1 MNSFNLYNIRNICIR
16 INIVKVP
23 IQGYITL
30 EELKDI
36 PKDRLPKHVGLIL
49 DGNRRW
55 AKKNLLNLNI
65 GHLIGY
71 KNLKK
76 RLFDFF
82 EAGIHYL
89 SIYALSLENVRKRKD
104 QEIIYIFKIILDAVD
119 SVIKEA
125 VVKENKVKFNVIG
138 RINLLPSEVREKIQE
153 LIDFTKDHEEN
164 FINLCIMYD
173 GREEIVDAFKKMIN
187 ENVNSDEVD
196 CSLIKK
202 YLYTHDFP
210 EVDYVIRTGM
220 EDGARISGFLLWD
233 CSYAEFKFRK
243 DLWPDYNREMI
254 IEDLID
260 FSERNRRK
268 GK

>member
-1 MNSFNLYNIRNICIR
+1 
-16 INIVKVP
+16 
-23 IQGYITL
+23 L

-36 PKDRLPKHVGLIL
+36 PPDRLPKHIGLIL

-71 KNLKK
+71 ENLKN

-89 SIYALSLENVRKRKD
+89 SIYALSLENVKKRKQ
-104 QEIIYIFKIILDAVD
+104 QEIIYIFRIILDAVD

-125 VVKENKVKFNVIG
+125 TVKEEKVNFNVIG
-138 RINLLPSEVREKIQE
+138 KIHLLPQEVREKIQE
-153 LIDFTKDHEEN
+153 LVEFTKDHDKN

-173 GREEIVDAFKKMIN
+173 GQEEIVDAVKKIIQD
-187 ENVNSDEVD
+187 NVKVKEIDRNLV
-196 CSLIKK
+196 KK
-202 YLYTHDFP
+202 YLYTHNFP

-220 EDGARISGFLLWD
+220 DDGARISGFLLWD
-233 CSYAEFKFRK
+233 SSYAEFKFRK
-243 DLWPDYNREMI
+243 DLWPDYSREMI
-254 IEDLID
+254 IEDLKE
-260 FSERNRRK
+260 FAMRNRRK

>member
-1 MNSFNLYNIRNICIR
+1 
-16 INIVKVP
+16 
-23 IQGYITL
+23 L

-36 PKDRLPKHVGLIL
+36 PKDRLPKHIGLIL

-55 AKKNLLNLNI
+55 AKRNLLNLNV

-71 KNLKK
+71 ENLKK

-89 SIYALSLENVRKRKD
+89 SIYALSLENVRKRQQ
-104 QEIIYIFKIILDAVD
+104 QEIVYIFKIILDAVD
-119 SVIKEA
+119 SVVKEA
-125 VVKENKVKFNVIG
+125 TVKEEKVKFNVIG
-138 RINLLPSEVREKIQE
+138 RTYLLPIEVQEKIQK
-153 LIDFTKDHEEN
+153 LVDYTKEHNQN

-173 GREEIVDAFKKMIN
+173 GQEEIVDAVKKMIQN
-187 ENVNSDEVD
+187 DVKSEDVD
-196 CSLIKK
+196 RYLIKK
-202 YLYTHDFP
+202 YLYTHNFP

-254 IEDLID
+254 IEDLRE
-260 FSERNRRK
+260 FSVRNRRK

>member
-1 MNSFNLYNIRNICIR
+1 M
-16 INIVKVP
+16 
-23 IQGYITL
+23 

-36 PKDRLPKHVGLIL
+36 PKERLPRHIGLIL

-55 AKKNLLNLNI
+55 AKKNLLNFNV

-71 KNLKK
+71 ENLKK

-89 SIYALSLENVRKRKD
+89 SIYALSLENVRKRQQ

-119 SVIKEA
+119 SVVKEA
-125 VVKENKVKFNVIG
+125 TVKEEKVKFNVIG
-138 RINLLPSEVREKIQE
+138 RTNLLPIEVQEKIQE
-153 LIDFTKDHEEN
+153 LVDYTKEHNQN

-173 GREEIVDAFKKMIN
+173 GQEEIVDAVKKMIQDDVKS
-187 ENVNSDEVD
+187 EEVD
-196 CSLIKK
+196 RYLIKK

-243 DLWPDYNREMI
+243 DLWPDYSREMI
-254 IEDLID
+254 IEDLRE
-260 FSERNRRK
+260 FSIRNRRK